1 MCPWYIDRR
10 RTGYLGGKKKLYKV
24 GIVIPEIGKYD
35 RISLIKTIYDIR
47 KVIKLFRIE
56 ESFYFEPSGPVS
68 ELLDITIDWNN
79 NLIYNFIC
87 DRRSYKAIIEL
98 RKGFDFDLKRAG

>member
-10 RTGYLGGKKKLYKV
+10 GTGYLGTKKKLYKV
-24 GIVIPEIGKYD
+24 KIVIPEIKKYD
-35 RISLIKTIYDIR
+35 TKSLVKTIYDIR
-47 KVIKLFRIE
+47 KVIKLFRVE
-56 ESFYFEPSGPVS
+56 DYYFEPSGSVQ
-68 ELLDITIDWNN
+68 ELLDITINWKNS
-79 NLIYNFIC
+79 LVYNFIC